1 MREAQAASDLDHAH
15 ILSVYSYGEHQGL
28 PYIVMP
34 YLPGGTLADHV
45 KREGPLSL
53 RVAQSYLK
61 QIADALDYA
70 HKCGC
75 VHCDVKPANILV
87 GDDGQVVLSDFGIV
101 RLLEGASLTA
111 QQSTKS
117 PETLMGTPDYI
128 SPEQALGEPLDGRT
142 DIYSLAVT
150 LFFLLAGEAPFKSD
164 SSIAMALMH
173 VHEKPPLLG
182 LQRADVTPQID
193 EVIGTA
199 LAKWPEER
207 YQTASA
213 FSDAFS
219 EAVAR
224 ANNIDRVIFVNRAPH
239 VPGKKA
245 MSKARENG
253 NLALLEPEVRV
264 KPVSWQLALRSH
276 ATLLLLVL
284 SVLLIAAIT
293 AGFILTAAVNLGPKG
308 TGTPV
313 ASNDVLAGNRSA
325 WITSPT
331 FFFDA
336 AGRYHIVNKS
346 AQTLATALY
355 GGSTQLTNFRLTV
368 TMNQIAGPLNGGDF
382 YGVMLRSAQDQSRYY
397 LFEICPFNDQYEF
410 ARFDGTWHYLENGV
424 VPSIH
429 TAVGQSNIISAEIT
443 GNSFTFSVNGA
454 PIHTTAFTDTLPFPF
469 TTGEVGLSVEENNV
483 EVAFSHMIITPLT

>member
-1 MREAQAASDLDHAH
+1 
-15 ILSVYSYGEHQGL
+15 
-28 PYIVMP
+28 
-34 YLPGGTLADHV
+34 
-45 KREGPLSL
+45 
-53 RVAQSYLK
+53 
-61 QIADALDYA
+61 
-70 HKCGC
+70 
-75 VHCDVKPANILV
+75 
-87 GDDGQVVLSDFGIV
+87 
-101 RLLEGASLTA
+101 
-111 QQSTKS
+111 
-117 PETLMGTPDYI
+117 LMGTPDYI

-150 LFFLLAGEAPFKSD
+150 LFFLLAGEPPFKSD

-219 EAVAR
+219 EAVVH
-224 ANNIDRVIFVNRAPH
+224 ANNIDRVAFVNRATPH
-239 VPGKKA
+239 PRVPSKKA

-253 NLALLEPEVRV
+253 NMAQLEPEVRV
-264 KPVSWQLALRSH
+264 KPLSGRPMPRSR

-293 AGFILTAAVNLGPKG
+293 VGFVLTAAVNSPSKVP
-308 TGTPV
+308 GTPV
-313 ASNDVLAGNRSA
+313 TSNDVLVSNQSA

-336 AGRYHIVNKS
+336 AGRYHIVKKSS

-355 GGSTQLTNFRLTV
+355 ENTQLSNFRLQV
-368 TMNQIAGPLNGGDF
+368 TMNQVAGPLDGGDF
-382 YGVMLRSAQDQSRYY
+382 YGVVFRSTQDQSHYY
-397 LFEICPFNDQYEF
+397 LFEICPFTHQYEF
-410 ARFDGTWHYLENGV
+410 ERFDGSWHYLESGFM
-424 VPSIH
+424 PSLKS
-429 TAVGQSNIISAEIT
+429 AAGQSYTIDAKIV
-443 GNSFTFSVNGA
+443 GNLFTFSVNGA
-454 PIHTTAFTDTLPFPF
+454 PVNTTAFTDTVPSPF
-469 TTGEVGLSVEENNV
+469 TTGEVGLSVEEPNV
-483 EVAFSHMIITPLT
+483 EVAFSRMYITRL